1 MKREMEEYFL
11 ICMTHPSLLGFLS
24 LGFDDRKLV
33 VGIVDT
39 LDEKGYDIN

>member
-1 MKREMEEYFL
+1 VKREMEEYFL
-11 ICMTHPSLLGFLS
+11 ICMTHPSLLCFLS
-24 LGFDDRKLV
+24 LGFDDRKVV